1 MSNVQYISFE
11 NGAPRLALPA
21 DYTTEQIQTY
31 LKSDK
36 FQQQMANNGYAY
48 MYGLTPV
55 NLRDPDNLNDNSL
68 QAGAKSAV
76 HTLKQIGQGAL
87 ATMYDA
93 FGAEEKQAEA
103 IKLVQQYQLDQQAH
117 KWRQVASC
125 EVKRRVETLEQVFES
140 EQEFS
145 AFLEWLGNAV
155 GQGAVT
161 SVPFFLAGALT
172 GGIGAVAVGTA
183 GRAVAGGFLGA
194 AGRSLIPSLVNPTSL
209 LGKVGAA
216 TLPISPSGL
225 GLFAAGYGFG
235 AGDTYVNQLEETDDP
250 NAAIALAAGV
260 PYAFA
265 ESAFGAGAMLL
276 RTMTRYGGSDAV
288 KKSIKQRA
296 RDYKAGKPIEI
307 DKKINKATKADR
319 AKAFGKGLITSQS
332 GELVAEGLQEAITQ
346 TGQAVE
352 GGRSLSELYASKDFW
367 KQVGEGA
374 AAGFAGGGP
383 FGAVGGTIQAMRVG
397 PSMDITIKGG
407 GQNIKLPKITG
418 DIKGFDLDFNI
429 GDLVTYIGAQVET
442 ESTDATNSDN
452 YNQPEATDNAVR
464 DYIVGGLADFDG
476 KKYVT
481 LIATD
486 NKTEMFVPVEGA
498 NNIIS
503 VKEQATDT
511 NVGNNFIFNEEQTEN
526 VNTNQDNVDKEY
538 QANLDIIRKR
548 GYNTTKQELGVDNES
563 KKSWVQEQLNNIKQ
577 TTKNYTDLKNK
588 YDAWNTKRPDMRNS
602 EGDESLFY
610 DIDTGTELDWDQVV
624 EDNISY
630 QIPGQYKEYLP
641 YFDDDNQLKAQLN
654 TRGWKQERLRRA
666 RNGALNY
673 NQNQITEQERND
685 LNELGYDSPEG
696 QRFVNSLLKDEH
708 YISGVGSR
716 TNGRNNIRDII
727 KKKITF
733 QDKTWQEYFGDTT
746 KTKQQKKTEVPVNQV
761 PAIDRIGPATIQ
773 EFRTSLLGDGLY
785 EMKVA
790 ERLNA
795 ILVLVNELDTVKSAK
810 FRRGLEKSLINQLKS
825 DVARYK
831 SIGATDKARRAEA
844 QLEAVLNES
853 YVISSS
859 SGVVGSYSENARVAV
874 EIKLTRLENKDVKT
888 ETDNILIE
896 NYRAHLNN
904 IKIKRDNL
912 NKLLATF
919 NVEPILTNEGWNSFK
934 GVNTLKKLQEI
945 DNRYTLNTQ
954 PSAVGEA
961 WMEAKQGTGQPR
973 LTENFARNSVAV
985 LQALRENINKLGL
998 DIKVDLVPYL
1008 YDKEGNEMAA
1018 GYIPGSR
1025 AVTVSLNGIPQMIRR
1040 KNGITSLTGAVADD
1054 ITDIDRVNFLLYHE
1068 VMHVLST
1075 EGFFKQHEFAALKKA
1090 ALDNWIDKYNIRERY
1105 SANDKSVQELIK
1117 QQNISYEDLLVEE
1130 AISEAFADYMTGR
1143 FLTKGPIARAF
1154 EKLRQYLI
1162 ALGNALTAN
1171 RFNKP
1176 EAIFNALD
1184 LGIVGQRFKSLQ
1196 RTNVVYDG
1204 GVNGAKIISRDRNFS
1219 GTSALEGYNLI
1230 PYKRSFFFASG
1241 QDKKMNTKEFFNWF
1255 NNGGRESVVT
1265 TKNGAPL
1272 VVMHTTITAKD
1283 GIPFTELDMEKSR
1296 DFGMHF
1302 TATQRHIDYIQMY
1315 NSAGVGK
1322 RHHVFKGF
1330 LQLHNPLRMNDLLN
1344 WKPKD
1349 VVAELIRLN
1358 VITPPQGETILRKN
1372 PPKEIDLG
1380 DFIQLD
1386 YSNFYKQIVKRLQ
1399 DQGYDGIVYENIGED
1414 AIAQRRNMRP
1424 PGETPIGEQGKLDM
1438 LEEQAFPAQDSYIIF
1453 KPNQFKHVDN
1463 AGPYNTSNNDM
1474 MAARQW
1480 QETQGGMPDDQYQPM
1495 NRQQERDLNR
1505 RAFAAKQGVDAS
1517 TEEGAAFGG
1526 SGLSWINRWFGTM
1539 REWAKNNLPFAKLF
1553 TLIQTMQYKAQSL
1566 QAQLTNELA
1575 GYRLIIESDPSIAE
1589 LLRKAQAISQWYQQ
1603 KNGAGVKFFKNANG
1617 QIIFRAPEDFTGG
1630 PKEINIE
1637 PGEVVILEGD
1647 VANAFLKYDE
1657 VMDKALNEIKKGEI
1671 AGAYTDDLIE
1681 AVTVLNKLD
1690 ALEIS
1695 PQGPQQPWSIRNLS
1709 QDVLDFGFESITKA
1723 DLQLIIDEL
1732 LNQAN
1737 RLETIGPLT
1746 SRRPDMTQKEVERL
1760 RSMAGFNKDG
1770 TAMDLE
1776 KATGFSRLS
1785 QTLEKY
1791 ERMATGTYIPLMRF
1805 GEYYISVV
1813 NPNKKEGEEGRS
1825 VEYIMYESKREA
1837 EAAFPDIQNKYI
1849 NNSNA
1854 QVNPVSK
1861 QTLPQLRQKVKDGA
1875 IGILDIGQYLSESNA
1890 KTFNALQKE
1899 LEKLVI
1905 ENKDIVGFDQF
1916 MIPRSQI
1923 GGVGGYSADFGRAAE
1938 QFIFMASRTAA
1949 RNRFMPEARQKYND
1963 VLSYARDSINPR
1975 PRLEEGVKT
1984 FWDYTQDPKQE
1995 FATFRQIG
2003 FWWYLG
2009 GNMSSAILQV
2019 MSNVQFTGPML
2030 AEITPGGKGNLIGRK
2045 GATAAAQLLKAQKDA
2060 AGMLSFTNNQFGDT
2074 FIDWTKAP
2082 ADVKDFIKEDMA
2094 GYLKQGQA
2102 MHEAG
2107 QVPGTESLGSRQRRL
2122 FRMFENAVI
2131 GGMFNTVEAT
2141 SRLTAY
2147 IALMRTLMDKNTGGQ
2162 AIELAKTL
2170 FEGDQLFQEAV
2181 NRNGGVVTPQ
2191 IIARHVVDDTFGVYG
2206 KLNRPAIM
2214 RKYGSVPALFQTYI
2228 TQMFALMYRMLA
2240 KGSTPAQRAAGR
2252 RVFLRMMGMIVLTGG
2267 MFGIPGSDD
2276 AEDLASWMVENVP
2289 VVGTDLKTDF
2299 RTMIREML
2307 YDMGMGAQLVNA
2319 VENGFIEAYL
2329 NLDVQRRLSLGNIP
2343 FSQQIRAMA
2352 AMTGLSNGGSAA
2364 DFAGAPGS
2372 VFITP
2377 IKESFTAMREGRGL
2391 VDVAFKSAPL
2401 FIRNGYKAYQQSM
2414 GKGFVETNYGT
2425 VLRDDTTIMEN
2436 IYQAMGFGSA
2446 RTKRAREAEYMSRF
2460 YETRNQKK
2468 QRAMNAQLTNAY
2480 RDIIMGN
2487 KKNDSALSLKGQ
2499 QKINELTR
2507 ELYKWNSSV
2516 DPKDAIYIDLNR
2528 AWDEAIKS
2536 ANKGARD
2543 YSLSPQTKK
2552 RMDKF
2557 RRMYDF

>member
-1 MSNVQYISFE
+1 MSEVQYITFD
-11 NGAPRLALPA
+11 NGAPRLQLPA
-21 DYTTEQIQTY
+21 SYTTEQVQDY
-31 LKSDK
+31 LKSQK
-36 FQQQMANNGYAY
+36 FQQQMYDNGYAF

-68 QAGAKSAV
+68 QAGAKSAID
-76 HTLKQIGQGAL
+76 TLKQIGQGAL

-103 IKLVQQYQLDQQAH
+103 IRLVQQYQLDQEAH
-117 KWRQVASC
+117 KWRKDASG
-125 EVKRRVETLEQVFES
+125 EVKRRVESLEQVFES

-172 GGIGAVAVGTA
+172 GGIGAVAAGTA

-194 AGRSLIPSLVNPTSL
+194 AGRSLIPSLVNPTST
-209 LGKVGAA
+209 LGKLGAA

-225 GLFAAGYGFG
+225 GLFASGYVFG

-250 NAAIALAAGV
+250 NAAIALAAGI

-276 RTMTRYGGSDAV
+276 RTMTKYGGADAL
-288 KKSIKQRA
+288 KQTIKQNAKKYRT
-296 RDYKAGKPIEI
+296 GQPIEI
-307 DKKINKATKADR
+307 EKEIKKATKGQR
-319 AKAFGKGLITSQS
+319 AKAFGQGLLTSQS

-346 TGQAVE
+346 TGQTVE
-352 GGRSLSELYASKDFW
+352 GGRSLVELYSSKDFW

-383 FGAVGGTIQAMRVG
+383 FGAVGGTLQAMRVG
-397 PSMDITIKGG
+397 PSMDISIKGG
-407 GQNIKLPKITG
+407 GQNIKLPKITSDMG
-418 DIKGFDLDFNI
+418 VNPEVWNGLDFNL

-442 ESTDATNSDN
+442 ESTDATNGDN

-464 DYIVGGLADFDG
+464 DYLVAGLADFDG
-476 KKYVT
+476 KQYVA

-486 NKTEMFVPVEGA
+486 NKTEMFVPIEGA

-511 NVGNNFIFNEEQTEN
+511 NVGNDFIFNDEQAEN
-526 VNTNQDNVDKEY
+526 VNTNQDNVEKEF

-548 GYNTTKQELGVDNES
+548 GYNTTKAELGVDNES
-563 KKSWVQEQLNNIKQ
+563 KKSWVNETIRQINFR
-577 TTKNYTDLKNK
+577 TKAFKDLKAKHTAWVNSNTPEIDQPEF
-588 YDAWNTKRPDMRNS
+588 YDANNEPIKDWND
-602 EGDESLFY
+602 
-610 DIDTGTELDWDQVV
+610 VV
-624 EDNISY
+624 EDNFGY
-630 QIPGQYKEYLP
+630 KIPGQYKEYLP
-641 YFDDDNQLKAQLN
+641 YFDDESQLRAQLN
-654 TRGWKQERLRRA
+654 TRGWKQEKLRRA
-666 RNGALNY
+666 RNGALNL
-673 NQNQITEQERND
+673 NENQITEKERTD

-696 QRFVNSLLKDEH
+696 QRFLNSLLQDEY
-708 YISGVGSR
+708 YIGGVGSR
-716 TNGRNNIRDII
+716 TNGRNVIR
-727 KKKITF
+727 KILKEKVTF
-733 QDKTWQEYFGDTT
+733 QDKKWQDYFGDTT
-746 KTKQQKKTEVPVNQV
+746 KTKREKKTEVPVNQV
-761 PAIDRIGPATIQ
+761 PAIDRIGPATIE
-773 EFRTSLLGDGLY
+773 EFRTSLLGEGLY

-810 FRRGLEKSLINQLKS
+810 FRKGLEKSLINQLKS

-831 SIGATDKARRAEA
+831 SIGARDKARAAEA
-844 QLEAVLNES
+844 QLEAVLDES
-853 YVISSS
+853 YVIGTSN
-859 SGVVGSYSENARVAV
+859 GVVGSYSENARVAV
-874 EIKLTRLENKDVKT
+874 EIKLKKLENKDVKT
-888 ETDNILIE
+888 ETETILIE

-919 NVEPILTNEGWNSFK
+919 NVDPILTNEGWNSFN
-934 GVNTLKKLQEI
+934 GVKTLKKLQEI
-945 DNRYTLNTQ
+945 DNRYTLNTE
-954 PSAVGEA
+954 PSPVGEA
-961 WMEAKQGTGQPR
+961 WMKANQGKGQPR

-985 LQALRENINKLGL
+985 LQALRENINRLGL

-1008 YDKEGNEMAA
+1008 YDREGNEMAA

-1040 KNGITSLTGAVADD
+1040 QNGIASVTGQVADD

-1075 EGFFKQHEFAALKKA
+1075 EGFFKEHEFRALREAALN
-1090 ALDNWIDKYNIRERY
+1090 NWIDKYNIRERY

-1117 QQNISYEDLLVEE
+1117 QQDISYEDLLVEE
-1130 AISEAFADYMTGR
+1130 AISEAFADYMTGS
-1143 FLTKGPIARAF
+1143 FLTKGPTARAF
-1154 EKLRQYLI
+1154 EKLKRFLI

-1171 RFNKP
+1171 RFSKP
-1176 EAIFNALD
+1176 EAIFNAVD

-1204 GVNGAKIISRDRNFS
+1204 GVNGAKIVSTNRNFAA
-1219 GTSALEGYNLI
+1219 TSALEGYNI
-1230 PYKRSFFFASG
+1230 VPYKRSFFFASG
-1241 QDKKMNTKEFFNWF
+1241 QDKKINTKEFFNWF

-1272 VVMHTTITAKD
+1272 VVMHTTMTAKD

-1302 TATQRHIDYIQMY
+1302 TATNRHIDYIQSH
-1315 NSAGVGK
+1315 NPAGVGK
-1322 RHHVFKGF
+1322 RYHTFKGF
-1330 LQLHNPLRMNDLLN
+1330 LQLQNPLRMNDLLN

-1386 YSNFYKQIVKRLQ
+1386 YREFYKRIVKILE
-1399 DQGYDGIVYENIGED
+1399 DKGYDGIVYENIGED
-1414 AIAQRRNMRP
+1414 AIAQRRMWRP
-1424 PGETPIGEQGKLDM
+1424 EGEIPINELDA
-1438 LEEQAFPAQDSYIIF
+1438 LEEQAFPAEDSYIIF
-1453 KPNQFKHVDN
+1453 RPNQFKHVDN
-1463 AGPYNTSNNDM
+1463 AGPYNTSSNNM
-1474 MAARQW
+1474 MEARQW
-1480 QETQGGMPDDQYQPM
+1480 QPTQGGMPDDQYQPM
-1495 NRQQERDLNR
+1495 NRQEERALNR

-1517 TEEGAAFGG
+1517 TEEGAVFGG
-1526 SGLSWINRWFGTM
+1526 SGLSWLNRWFGAM
-1539 REWAKNNLPFAKLF
+1539 REWAKNNLPFAKLY
-1553 TLIQTMQYKAQSL
+1553 TVVQTMNYKAQSL

-1575 GYRLIIESDPSIAE
+1575 QYRLIIESDPSIAE

-1603 KNGAGVKFFKNANG
+1603 KNGSGVKFFKNANG
-1617 QIIFRAPEDFTGG
+1617 QIIFRAPENFTGG

-1647 VANAFLKYDE
+1647 VADAFLKYDE
-1657 VMDKALNEIKKGEI
+1657 VMDKALTEIKKGEI
-1671 AGAYTDDLIE
+1671 AGTYTEPLKE
-1681 AVTVLNKLD
+1681 AVTLLNKLD
-1690 ALEIS
+1690 ALQINET
-1695 PQGPQQPWSIRNLS
+1695 GPQQPWAIRNLS

-1723 DLQLIIDEL
+1723 DLQLIINEL
-1732 LNQAN
+1732 LNQAT

-1760 RSMAGFNKDG
+1760 RALAGYNKDG

-1776 KATGFSRLS
+1776 KATGFSRLL
-1785 QTLEKY
+1785 QTLSKY
-1791 ERMATGTYIPLMRF
+1791 EAMATGTYVPLMRF

-1813 NPNKKEGEEGRS
+1813 NPNKKANEEGRTI
-1825 VEYIMYESKREA
+1825 EYVMFESKREA
-1837 EAAFPDIQNKYI
+1837 EAALSDIQNKYI
-1849 NNSNA
+1849 NDSNA
-1854 QVNPVSK
+1854 QVNPVAK
-1861 QTLPQLRQKVKDGA
+1861 QNLAQLKQAVRDKA
-1875 IGILDIGQYLSESNA
+1875 IGVLEIGQYLSESNA

-1899 LEKLVI
+1899 LELLVK

-1916 MIPRSQI
+1916 MVPRAQV

-1963 VLSYARDSINPR
+1963 VIDYADNPNTYS
-1975 PRLEEGVKT
+1975 PRLKEGVKT

-2030 AEITPGGKGNLIGRK
+2030 AEIIPGVIGQK
-2045 GATAAAQLLKAQKDA
+2045 GAKATMALAKAQKDA
-2060 AGMLSFTNNQFGDT
+2060 IGMLSFTENEFGDT
-2074 FIDWTKAP
+2074 FINWDAAP
-2082 ADVKDFIKEDMA
+2082 ADVKDYILEDMA

-2102 MHEAG
+2102 LHEAG
-2107 QVPGTESLGSRQRRL
+2107 QVPGTESLGSRRRRL

-2131 GGMFNTVEAT
+2131 GGMFNTMEAT

-2162 AIELAKTL
+2162 SIELARTL

-2181 NRNGGVVTPQ
+2181 NRNGGVPSPQ
-2191 IIARHVVDDTFGVYG
+2191 IIARHIVDDTFGVYG

-2228 TQMFALMYRMLA
+2228 SQMFALMYRMLA
-2240 KGSTPAQRAAGR
+2240 KGSTPAQRKAGR

-2267 MFGIPGSDD
+2267 LFGIPGSDD

-2289 VVGTDLKTDF
+2289 VVGTELKTDF
-2299 RTMIREML
+2299 RALIREML
-2307 YDMGMGAQLVNA
+2307 YDAGMGAQLVNA

-2377 IKESFTAMREGRGL
+2377 IKESFTALREGRGL
-2391 VDVAFKSAPL
+2391 VDVAFKSSPL
-2401 FIRNGYKAYQQSM
+2401 FIRNGYKAYTQAM

-2436 IYQAMGFGSA
+2436 LAQAMGFGSA

-2460 YETRNQKK
+2460 YETRSMKK
-2468 QRAMNAQLTNAY
+2468 QRSMNARVTNAF
-2480 RDIIMGN
+2480 RDIIIGN
-2487 KKNDSALSLKGQ
+2487 RRGDKSLSMAGQKKV
-2499 QKINELTR
+2499 NELTR

-2516 DPKDAIYIDLNR
+2516 DPRDAIFIDLNR
-2528 AWDEAIKS
+2528 LWDEAVAAS
-2536 ANKGARD
+2536 TGAVRD
-2543 YSLSPQTKK
+2543 LNLSPQTQQRMKK
-2552 RMDKF
+2552 YKE
-2557 RRMYDF
+2557 MYDF

>member
-1 MSNVQYISFE
+1 MSKVQYISFE

-36 FQQQMANNGYAY
+36 FEQQMANNGYAY

-68 QAGAKSAV
+68 QSGAKSAID
-76 HTLKQIGQGAL
+76 TLKQIGQGAL

-117 KWRQVASC
+117 KWRKDASG
-125 EVKRRVETLEQVFES
+125 EVKRRVESLEQVFES
-140 EQEFS
+140 ETEFS

-172 GGIGAVAVGTA
+172 GGVGAVAAGTA
-183 GRAVAGGFLGA
+183 GRAAAGGFLGA
-194 AGRSLIPSLVNPTSL
+194 AGRSLVPSLVNPTST
-209 LGKVGAA
+209 LGKLGAA
-216 TLPISPSGL
+216 TLPISPSGI
-225 GLFAAGYGFG
+225 GLFASGYVFG

-250 NAAIALAAGV
+250 NAAIALAAGL

-276 RTMTRYGGSDAV
+276 RTMSKYGGSDAV
-288 KKSIKQRA
+288 KASIKQRA
-296 RDYKAGKPIEI
+296 KDYKAGKPIEI
-307 DKKINKATKADR
+307 DKKINKATKGQR
-319 AKAFGKGLITSQS
+319 AKAFGQGMLTSQS
-332 GELVAEGLQEAITQ
+332 GELVAEGLQEGITQ

-352 GGRSLSELYASKDFW
+352 GGRSLSELYSSKDFW

-407 GQNIKLPKITG
+407 GQNIKLPKIT
-418 DIKGFDLDFNI
+418 DDVKGFDFKF
-429 GDLVTYIGAQVET
+429 GDLVTYVGAQVET

-452 YNQPEATDNAVR
+452 YNQPDATDNAVR
-464 DYIVGGLADFDG
+464 DYIVGGLANFDG

-481 LIATD
+481 LISTD

-511 NVGNNFIFNEEQTEN
+511 NVGNNFIFNDEQTEN
-526 VNTNQDNVDKEY
+526 VNTNQDNVEKEY

-563 KKSWVQEQLNNIKQ
+563 KKSWVEERLNNIKQ

-588 YDAWNTKRPDMRNS
+588 YDTWNTKRPDMRNS

-610 DIDTGTELDWDQVV
+610 DIDTGVELDWNQVV

-641 YFDDDNQLKAQLN
+641 YFDDDNQLRAQLN
-654 TRGWKQERLRRA
+654 TKGWKQERLRRA

-673 NQNQITEQERND
+673 NENQITEQERND

-708 YISGVGSR
+708 YVSGVGSR
-716 TNGRNNIRDII
+716 TNGRNTIRKII
-727 KKKITF
+727 KEKVTF
-733 QDKTWQEYFGDTT
+733 QDKTWKDYFGDTT

-785 EMKVA
+785 DMKVA

-795 ILVLVNELDTVKSAK
+795 ILVLVNELDTVRSAK
-810 FRRGLEKSLINQLKS
+810 FRKGLEKSLINQLRS
-825 DVARYK
+825 DVARYR
-831 SIGATDKARRAEA
+831 SIGATDKAQRAEA

-859 SGVVGSYSENARVAV
+859 NGVVGSYSENARVAV
-874 EIKLTRLENKDVKT
+874 EIKLNRLENKDVKT
-888 ETDNILIE
+888 ETDTILIE

-912 NKLLATF
+912 NKLLTTF
-919 NVEPILTNEGWNSFK
+919 NVEPILTNEGWNSFN
-934 GVNTLKKLQEI
+934 GMNTLKKLQEI

-954 PSAVGEA
+954 SSPVGEA
-961 WMEAKQGTGQPR
+961 WMKANQGKGQPR

-1025 AVTVSLNGIPQMIRR
+1025 AITVSLNGIPQMIRR
-1040 KNGITSLTGAVADD
+1040 NNGIASLTGSVADD

-1075 EGFFKQHEFAALKKA
+1075 EGFFKQHEFRALKKA
-1090 ALDNWIDKYNIRERY
+1090 ALDNWIDKYHIRERY
-1105 SANDKSVQELIK
+1105 AANDKSVQELIK
-1117 QQNISYEDLLVEE
+1117 QQGISYEDLLVEE

-1176 EAIFNALD
+1176 EAIFNAVD

-1204 GVNGAKIISRDRNFS
+1204 GVNGAQIISRDRNFS
-1219 GTSALEGYNLI
+1219 ATSPLEGYNLI

-1241 QDKKMNTKEFFNWF
+1241 QDKKINTKEFFNWF

-1265 TKNGAPL
+1265 TPNGAPL
-1272 VVMHTTITAKD
+1272 VVMHTTRINKD
-1283 GIPFTELDMEKSR
+1283 GVPFTEFDMEKSN
-1296 DFGMHF
+1296 DFGTHF
-1302 TATQRHIDYIQMY
+1302 TATQRHIDYIQDRVP
-1315 NSAGVGK
+1315 AGVGK
-1322 RHHVFKGF
+1322 RYHTFNGF
-1330 LQLHNPLRMNDLLN
+1330 LQLHNPLRMDDLVN
-1344 WKPKD
+1344 WKPKE
-1349 VVAELIRLN
+1349 VVREL
-1358 VITPPQGETILRKN
+1358 VILGIITKPQADTILRKN

-1380 DFIQLD
+1380 DFIELD
-1386 YSNFYKQIVKRLQ
+1386 YREFYKRIVKILQ
-1399 DQGYDGIVYENIGED
+1399 DKGYDGIVYENIGED
-1414 AIAQRRNMRP
+1414 AIAQRAAMRP
-1424 PGETPIGEQGKLDM
+1424 EGETPIGTQGKLDM
-1438 LEEQAFPAQDSYIIF
+1438 LEEQSTPLADSYIVF

-1463 AGPYNTSNNDM
+1463 AGPYDTSNNDM

-1495 NRQQERDLNR
+1495 NRQEERALNR
-1505 RAFAAKQGVDAS
+1505 RAFAAKQGVNAS
-1517 TEEGAAFGG
+1517 TEEGAYFGG

-1553 TLIQTMQYKAQSL
+1553 TVIQTMQYKAQSL

-1575 GYRLIIESDPSIAE
+1575 QYNLIIESDPSIAE
-1589 LLRKAQAISQWYQQ
+1589 LLRKAQSISQWYQQ

-1617 QIIFRAPEDFTGG
+1617 QIIFRAPDNFTGG

-1647 VANAFLKYDE
+1647 VADAFLKYDE
-1657 VMDKALNEIKKGEI
+1657 VMDKALSEIKKGEI
-1671 AGAYTDDLIE
+1671 AGAYTDDLKE
-1681 AVTVLNKLD
+1681 AVTLLNKLD
-1690 ALEIS
+1690 ALAIS
-1695 PQGPQQPWSIRNLS
+1695 PQGPQQPWAIRNLS

-1723 DLQLIIDEL
+1723 DLQLIINEL

-1746 SRRPDMTQKEVERL
+1746 SPRPDMTQKEVERL
-1760 RSMAGFNKDG
+1760 RSIAGYNKDG
-1770 TAMDLE
+1770 TAMDPE
-1776 KATGFSRLS
+1776 KSTGLSRLS
-1785 QTLEKY
+1785 QTLAKFEA
-1791 ERMATGTYIPLMRF
+1791 MATGTYIPLMRF

-1825 VEYIMYESKREA
+1825 VDYIMYESKREA
-1837 EAAFPDIQNKYI
+1837 DAALSDIQNKYI
-1849 NNSNA
+1849 NNPNA

-1861 QTLPQLRQKVKDGA
+1861 QTLPQLKQKVRDGV
-1875 IGILDIGQYLSESNA
+1875 IGVLDIGQYLSESNA
-1890 KTFNALQKE
+1890 ETFSQLQEE
-1899 LEKLVI
+1899 LERLVV

-1916 MIPRSQI
+1916 MIPRSQV
-1923 GGVGGYSADFGRAAE
+1923 GGVGGYSADFGRAAQ
-1938 QFIFMASRTAA
+1938 QFIFMASRVAA
-1949 RNRFMPEARQKYND
+1949 RNRFMPEARKKYND
-1963 VLSYARDSINPR
+1963 VLNYAQDTMNPR
-1975 PRLEEGVKT
+1975 PRLEQGVKT
-1984 FWDYTQDPKQE
+1984 FWDYTQDPRQE

-2030 AEITPGGKGNLIGRK
+2030 AEITPGGKGNLVGRK

-2060 AGMLSFTNNQFGDT
+2060 IGMLSFTQNQFGDT

-2082 ADVKDFIKEDMA
+2082 KDVRDFVIEDMA

-2107 QVPGTESLGSRQRRL
+2107 QVPGTESVGSRQRRL

-2131 GGMFNTVEAT
+2131 GGMFNTMEAT

-2147 IALMRTLMDKNTGGQ
+2147 IALMRTLMDSNTGGQ
-2162 AIELAKTL
+2162 SIELARTL
-2170 FEGDQLFQEAV
+2170 YEGDQLFQEAV
-2181 NRNGGVVTPQ
+2181 NRNGGIATPQ

-2240 KGSTPAQRAAGR
+2240 KGSTPNQRAAGR

-2289 VVGTDLKTDF
+2289 VVGTGLKTDF
-2299 RTMIREML
+2299 RAMIREML
-2307 YDMGMGAQLVNA
+2307 YNAGMGAQLVNA

-2343 FSQQIRAMA
+2343 FSQQVRAMA
-2352 AMTGLSNGGSAA
+2352 AMAGLSNGGSAA

-2372 VFITP
+2372 VFMTP
-2377 IKESFTAMREGRGL
+2377 IKEGFTAMREGRGL
-2391 VDVAFKSAPL
+2391 ADVAFKSAPL

-2425 VLRDDTTIMEN
+2425 MLRDDTTIMEN

-2446 RTKRAREAEYMSRF
+2446 RTKRMREAEYMSRF

-2480 RDIIMGN
+2480 RDIIIGN
-2487 KKNDSALSLKGQ
+2487 KNNDSALSMRGQ
-2499 QKINELTR
+2499 QKVNELTR

-2516 DPKDAIYIDLNR
+2516 DPKDAVYIDLDR
-2528 AWDEAIKS
+2528 AWDEAIKAS
-2536 ANKGARD
+2536 NRSARD

-2557 RRMYDF
+2557 REMYDF